1 MKITLI
7 MLYWKKVAHLF
18 LTNKE
23 EMRNRNKLDSFV
35 CLIYL
40 VTHK

>member
-7 MLYWKKVAHLF
+7 MLYWKKVVHLF

-35 CLIYL
+35 WLIYL